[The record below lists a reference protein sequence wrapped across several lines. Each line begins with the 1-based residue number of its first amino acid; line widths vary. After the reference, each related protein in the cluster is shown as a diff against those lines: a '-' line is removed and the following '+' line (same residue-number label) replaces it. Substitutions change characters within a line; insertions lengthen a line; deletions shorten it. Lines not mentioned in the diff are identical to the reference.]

1 MGEMVCLIVAI
12 NGSPRTGSRTGVLL
26 KDIVDAI
33 STRVHAKTETIDL
46 GADSHEIFSGISRDK
61 ISERGE
67 ALVSLAERADI
78 VVVGSPIYRG
88 TYTGLFK
95 HFFDLIDRDRM
106 AGKAAVLSATGASL
120 QHALSIEHQF
130 RPLMGFFNIQTAATA
145 PFATDSDFNSSRR
158 ISSETI
164 LNQIT
169 RVAIEAESLFGARK
183 NLILSLGATS

>member
-1 MGEMVCLIVAI
+1 MCLIVAI
-12 NGSPRTGSRTGVLL
+12 NGSPRIGSRTGVLL
-26 KDIVDAI
+26 NDIVGAI

-46 GADSHEIFSGISRDK
+46 GADSREIFSAVSRDK
-61 ISERGE
+61 ISKRGE
-67 ALVSLAERADI
+67 ALVSLAERADLI
-78 VVVGSPIYRG
+78 VVGSPIYRG

-106 AGKAAVLSATGASL
+106 AGKVAVLSATGASL

-130 RPLMGFFNIQTAATA
+130 RPLMGFFNILTAATA

-164 LNQIT
+164 LNQIN
-169 RVAIEAESLFGARK
+169 RVAIEAESLFGAQQ
-183 NLILSLGATS
+183 NLISSLGATS

>member
-1 MGEMVCLIVAI
+1 MCLIVTI

-26 KDIVDAI
+26 NDIVEAI

-46 GADSHEIFSGISRDK
+46 GAESGEIFSGVSRDK
-61 ISERGE
+61 ISERGG
-67 ALVSLAERADI
+67 ALVSLAERADLI
-78 VVVGSPIYRG
+78 VVGSPIYRG

-130 RPLMGFFNIQTAATA
+130 RPLMGFFNIMTAATA
-145 PFATDSDFNSSRR
+145 PFATDSDFNSSRQ

-164 LNQIT
+164 LNQIK
-169 RVAIEAESLFGARK
+169 RAAIEAEILLSGRK
-183 NLILSLGATS
+183 VLTSSPGATP